1 MNQYENKIIKLE
13 LEIKNLR
20 TEINFLTKNE
30 NTASDSIVKKFKGL
44 INSLNADLMEKEN
57 LLKTFTKKERFL
69 FKQFFFII

>member
-30 NTASDSIVKKFKGL
+30 NTASDSIVNKFKGL
-44 INSLNADLMEKEN
+44 FNSLNADLMEKEN
-57 LLKTFTKKERFL
+57 LCKHSRKSKRKL
-69 FKQFFFII
+69 FFK